1 MSAVSGTAAG
11 GKSVNLT
18 QVIEKIQSLS
28 AGGRPVLAAV
38 DGRCASGK
46 TTLAAGLAQDYG
58 WGVVHVDH
66 FFLRPEQRTA
76 ERYAQPGGNV
86 DHERLLTQVL
96 LPLRRGERPVYRP
109 FDCRTQTL
117 LPPIPFEPA
126 PVVVVEGSYACHPA
140 LWDCYDLRVFLTVD
154 KNRQMERILAREG
167 AERAQAFR
175 EKWIPLEELY
185 FSACEIESRCDC
197 RLELSEK
204 D

>member
-1 MSAVSGTAAG
+1 MSTVSETAAG
-11 GKSVNLT
+11 GGPVSLT
-18 QVIEKIQSLS
+18 QVVERIQSLS
-28 AGGRPVLAAV
+28 AGDRPVLVAV

-46 TTLAAGLAQDYG
+46 TTLTERLTRDYG
-58 WGVVHVDH
+58 WSAVHVDH

-76 ERYAQPGGNV
+76 KRYAQPGGNV
-86 DHERLLTQVL
+86 DHERLLLEVL

-117 LPPIPFEPA
+117 LPPVSFEPA
-126 PVVVVEGSYACHPA
+126 SVVVVEGSYACHPA
-140 LWDCYDLRVFLTVD
+140 LWDCYDLRVFLTID
-154 KNRQMERILAREG
+154 KSRQMERILAREG

-185 FSACEIESRCDC
+185 FSALEIEARCDY
-197 RLELSEK
+197 RLKAGEK